1 MSVRVLSKVWDGYP
15 GGGTE
20 LLALLALADWSD
32 DEGRCFPSINSIAK
46 KIRLKERQ
54 VQRTVN
60 HLIREGFVTILSNK
74 FGGAPGSSRRYQIVI
89 SSLTGVLNDTP
100 KHETGVIQD
109 ADGCHIAPS
118 TGVVDDTLT
127 VIEPSLTMKG
137 FELPD
142 WVPVIEWN
150 AFVDHRK
157 KLKKPLTSYSMNLAI
172 KKLKVIVD
180 AGNKAD
186 DIINESILRGWQ
198 SFFIPKDSGASKNS
212 TSDWAKDM
220 L

>member
-60 HLIREGFVTILSNK
+60 QLISNGFVTVLSNK

-89 SSLTGVLNDTP
+89 NSLTGVVEDTP
-100 KHETGVIQD
+100 KTETGVMQD
-109 ADGCHIAPS
+109 ADGCHITPY
-118 TGVVDDTLT
+118 TGVIGDTLT
-127 VIEPSLTMKG
+127 VIEPSLTIRQTSKVKITLSTSG
-137 FELPD
+137 DFE
-142 WVPVIEWN
+142 
-150 AFVDHRK
+150 
-157 KLKKPLTSYSMNLAI
+157 NLEGHLDVWEKAYPYLDVVAEI
-172 KKLKVIVD
+172 KKAAAWLVSNPKRNKTDLARFINGWLSRN
-180 AGNKAD
+180 AG
-186 DIINESILRGWQ
+186 ESSNTNIMDGVL
-198 SFFIPKDSGASKNS
+198 
-212 TSDWAKDM
+212 
-220 L
+220 

>member
-32 DEGRCFPSINSIAK
+32 DEGRCFPSIKSIAK
-46 KIRLKERQ
+46 KVRLKERQ

-60 HLIREGFVTILSNK
+60 KLISNGFVIILSNK
-74 FGGAPGSSRRYQIVI
+74 FGGAPGSSRRYQIVF
-89 SSLTGVLNDTP
+89 SSLTGVADDTP
-100 KHETGVIQD
+100 KSKTCVMQD
-109 ADGCHIAPS
+109 ADGCHIS
-118 TGVVDDTLT
+118 TYTSVVDDTLT
-127 VIEPSLTMKG
+127 VIEPSLTTKG

-157 KLKKPLTSYSMNLAI
+157 KLKKALTPYSMNLAI
-172 KKLKVIVD
+172 NQLKKIVD
-180 AGNKAD
+180 EGHQPD
-186 DIINESILRGWQ
+186 DVINEAILRGWQ
-198 SFFIPKDSGASKNS
+198 SFYAPKGNASNS
-212 TSDWAKDM
+212 SNVM
-220 L
+220 EGVS